1 MLALTEQIGIKIS
14 LTDAGKALQQ
24 AYCDILDTLGR
35 FEMEVDDQ
43 KSLKTGQL
51 RIAVV
56 ITAKYFTPRLL
67 GKFCQL
73 YPGINVFLEVTNR
86 EHILERMAEI
96 LMIYASS
103 ASHRSRLNWNSSLT
117 CRIQWL

>member
-24 AYCDILDTLGR
+24 TSCDILDTLGR

-56 ITAKYFTPRLL
+56 TTAKYFAPRLL

-73 YPGINVFLEVTNR
+73 YPGITVFLEVTNR
-86 EHILERMAEI
+86 EHILERMSRN

-103 ASHRSRLNWNSSLT
+103 ASHRS
-117 CRIQWL
+117 